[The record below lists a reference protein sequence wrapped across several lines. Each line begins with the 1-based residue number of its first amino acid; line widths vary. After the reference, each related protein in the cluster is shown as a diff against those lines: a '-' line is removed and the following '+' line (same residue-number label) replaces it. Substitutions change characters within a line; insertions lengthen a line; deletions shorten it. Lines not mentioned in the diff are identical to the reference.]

1 MEENQ
6 HQLRT
11 TEKRATYSLD
21 ITSHDGLG
29 ITQGDLAL
37 LIPAETVIQEEE
49 SQWAED
55 NQHQQRNGTAHYID
69 DPHYDI
75 RNMYDT

>member
-1 MEENQ
+1 
-6 HQLRT
+6 
-11 TEKRATYSLD
+11 LD

-55 NQHQQRNGTAHYID
+55 N
-69 DPHYDI
+69 
-75 RNMYDT
+75 